1 MSFKDKSYLN
11 NHLFNEYSRLD
22 DLNQH
27 VQKED
32 DGKIECAICLDNINY
47 NYDKSVLNC
56 GHGFHKNCIDE
67 WINKS
72 VLNTCPCCRS
82 YIDNPTSILIK
93 VFLICIFSNYSNEN
107 NYSNQNNHVEEP
119 NVIETHIDEIINNNK
134 EFEDET
140 IKYILVD
147 SMYQVTYNNLNY
159 SINLIDIKLIMEQCF
174 EFNVPHIIKTFIDN
188 DSDIVLCITN
198 LFE

>member
-1 MSFKDKSYLN
+1 MSFKDKSFLN
-11 NHLFNEYSRLD
+11 NHLFNEYSVLD

-32 DGKIECAICLDNINY
+32 DGVIECAICLDNINY
-47 NYDKSVLNC
+47 NYEKSVLNC

-82 YIDNPTSILIK
+82 YIDNPTSTLIK
-93 VFLICIFSNYSNEN
+93 VFLICMFANYDFEN
-107 NYSNQNNHVEEP
+107 NQVQESDA
-119 NVIETHIDEIINNNK
+119 IETHIEEIINLNK
-134 EFEDET
+134 EFEDDT
-140 IKYILVD
+140 IKYILID
-147 SMYQVTYNNLNY
+147 TIYHVTYNNYNY

-174 EFNVPHIIKTFIDN
+174 EFNIPHIIKTFIDN
-188 DSDIVLCITN
+188 DSDIVLCITS